1 MRLPDLLGR
10 HRDRLAAERPRP
22 RSAVTCQIKIVGF
35 DEDKNTLQGI
45 KNGEIVGT
53 IVQNPYKYGYESV
66 RILASLVKGDD
77 SVLKNHKNID
87 KNNNIFIM
95 HRVIM
100 PQAEDLSI
108 DGQTVRTLFVDDFY
122 ELTKKLKGT

>member
-1 MRLPDLLGR
+1 MQD
-10 HRDRLAAERPRP
+10 
-22 RSAVTCQIKIVGF
+22 
-35 DEDKNTLQGI
+35 
-45 KNGEIVGT
+45 
-53 IVQNPYKYGYESV
+53 PYNFGYELV
-66 RILASLVKGDD
+66 RILASLVKNDD

-95 HRVIM
+95 HRVIT
-100 PQAEDLSI
+100 PQAEDLTI